1 MGNISG
7 EPDMSIDLG
16 RYDER
21 LKGVHLIQGFGLTS
35 NVYVIGRRKAT
46 LIDTGAG
53 NASNDLWSKLND
65 LEIGP
70 KELAQVVIT
79 HAHNDHVGGLFQIL
93 RLARPK
99 VFLHPLDSIYFA
111 SYIGSNLIEVKD
123 GNIIQTELM
132 PLEVIH
138 TPGHTSGG
146 ICLYTREKRIL
157 FSGDTV
163 FPNGLYG
170 AYYGESGS
178 LEEMVASL
186 KRLTELDVDIL
197 LAGHGEPLLGGAN
210 DHIKLSYRKASRR
223 EASS

>member
-1 MGNISG
+1 MA
-7 EPDMSIDLG
+7 IDLG

-35 NVYVIGRRKAT
+35 NIYVLGRSKAT
-46 LIDTGAG
+46 LIDAGAG
-53 NASNDLWSKLND
+53 NAANDLWSELRA

-70 KELAQVVIT
+70 KEVAQVVIT

-93 RLARPK
+93 RLARPN
-99 VFLHPLDSIYFA
+99 VLIHPLDGLYFA
-111 SYIGSNLIEVKD
+111 SYIGSNLVKVED
-123 GNIIQTELM
+123 GDVVQTELM

-138 TPGHTSGG
+138 TPGHTAGG
-146 ICLYTREKRIL
+146 ICLYAREKRIL

-178 LEEMVASL
+178 LEEMVSSL

-197 LAGHGEPLLGGAN
+197 LAGHDEPLLGGAN
-210 DHIKLSYRKASRR
+210 EHIKLSYRKASRR
-223 EASS
+223 EASA

>member
-1 MGNISG
+1 M
-7 EPDMSIDLG
+7 PVDLG

-21 LKGVHLIQGFGLTS
+21 LKGVHLIQGVGLTS
-35 NVYVIGRRKAT
+35 NVYVIGRRMAT

-53 NASNDLWSKLND
+53 NAYNDLWSELRA
-65 LEIGP
+65 LGIGP
-70 KELAQVVIT
+70 KEVAQVVIT

-93 RLARPK
+93 KLARPK
-99 VFLHPLDSIYFA
+99 VLIHPLDGLYFA
-111 SYIGSNLIEVKD
+111 SYIGSNLVKVED
-123 GNIIQTELM
+123 GDIVQTELM

-146 ICLYTREKRIL
+146 ICLYAREKRIL

-178 LEEMVASL
+178 LEEMVSSL
-186 KRLTELDVDIL
+186 KRLTELDVNIL
-197 LAGHGEPLLGGAN
+197 LAGHDEPLFSGAN
-210 DHIKLSYRKASRR
+210 EHIKLSYRKASRR
-223 EASS
+223 EAS